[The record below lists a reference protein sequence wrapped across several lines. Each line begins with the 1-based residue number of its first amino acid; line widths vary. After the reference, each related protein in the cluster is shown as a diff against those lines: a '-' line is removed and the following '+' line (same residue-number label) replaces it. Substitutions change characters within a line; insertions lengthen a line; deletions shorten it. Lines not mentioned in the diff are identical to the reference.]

1 MGINNSRFGL
11 VLIING
17 LDNFSMLRLVFAGTL
32 VFLSISVVAQVDY
45 KSQYSNAKQLFR
57 EGKYNLAM
65 ETLKPLIPYDQ
76 NNPFSEYA
84 SFYYAVAAY
93 HQGYRTVAKDQFNHI
108 KSVYPKWDKL
118 NEVNFWLGKIH
129 ADNGDYFQAWK
140 TFASIDDKKFQKDI
154 EAVKKQALT
163 KIDDLETLRMM
174 HEEHPKDETIA
185 RRLAHILAE
194 DLNDPANKTQLES
207 LISSFRLKRAEF
219 IPEAPKSFKKDE
231 YAVSVVMPFMVRTLE
246 PTASRKRN
254 QIVLDFYEGMQQAV
268 DTLKQSGVNISLRAY
283 DTERTIPAISRI
295 LEAEELKNT
304 DLVIGPF
311 FQEESKPL
319 LDFALTN
326 KVNVVNPFAVNREMT
341 QNNPY
346 SYLFQPSVETM
357 GRASGEFLSGYV
369 TKKTCMVI
377 SGTTRRD
384 SLLAETFMNAAREK
398 GMQIVGSYAISR
410 ENVRN
415 ILPMLTT
422 ATEYDDFRNPK
433 EFTLKKDSL
442 GSIFVASDDP
452 LIYSK
457 VISAIETRGDGI
469 VVLGTE
475 SWLDNTIVDFEKYQT
490 LPIVL
495 AAPNFVSHED
505 PDLQLFVKKYISK
518 HGRVPSQHA
527 RLGYEIMMV
536 TGRLLHEHGVYFQ
549 DALNKRDFIPGV
561 LFQGYNFQNTRD
573 NHFIPF
579 IRYRDGGM
587 KVIQQ

>member
-1 MGINNSRFGL
+1 
-11 VLIING
+11 
-17 LDNFSMLRLVFAGTL
+17 MLRLIFAGSL
-32 VFLSISVVAQVDY
+32 VILSFSVVAQSNY
-45 KSQYSNAKQLFR
+45 RSQYSNAKQLFR

-65 ETLKPLIPYDQ
+65 ESFKSLIPYDQ

-93 HQGYRTVAKDQFNHI
+93 HQGYKTVAKDQFNQI
-108 KSVYPKWDKL
+108 KSLYPKWDKL

-140 TFASIDDKKFQKDI
+140 TFAAIDDRKFLKDI
-154 EAVKKQALT
+154 DAVKKQALT
-163 KIDDLETLRMM
+163 KIDDVETLRMM
-174 HEEHPKDETIA
+174 HEEYPRDEVVA
-185 RRLAHILAE
+185 RHLAHILAE
-194 DLNDPANKTQLES
+194 DINDPANKTLLEN

-219 IPEAPKSFKKDE
+219 IPEAPKSFKKEE
-231 YAVSVVMPFMVRTLE
+231 YSVSVVMPFMVRTLE
-246 PTASRKRN
+246 PTTSRKRN

-268 DTLKQSGVNISLRAY
+268 DTLKTTGVNISLRAY
-283 DTERTIPAISRI
+283 DTERTIATINRI
-295 LEAEELKNT
+295 LDTEELKNT
-304 DLVIGPF
+304 DLIVGPF
-311 FQEESKPL
+311 FQEESNPL

-326 KVNVVNPFAVNREMT
+326 RVNLVNPFAANKEIT
-341 QNNPY
+341 QNNPF

-357 GRASGEFLSGYV
+357 GRASGEFLSGYA
-369 TKKTCMVI
+369 TRKNCMVI
-377 SGTTRRD
+377 HGTTRRD
-384 SLLAETFMNAAREK
+384 SVLAETFMNTAREK
-398 GMQIVGSYAISR
+398 GLKIVGSYAISR
-410 ENVRN
+410 DNVRN

-422 ATEYDDFRNPK
+422 ATEYDEFKNPK

-452 LIYSK
+452 LIYAK

-475 SWLDNTIVDFEKYQT
+475 AWLENTIVDFEKYQT

-495 AAPNFVSHED
+495 AAPNFVLQDD
-505 PDLQLFVKKYISK
+505 PDLQAFVKKYIAK

-527 RLGYEIMMV
+527 RLGFEIMML

-549 DALNKRDFIPGV
+549 DALNKRDYIPGV
-561 LFQGYNFQNTRD
+561 LYQGFNFQNTRD

-579 IRYRDGGM
+579 IRYRDGGL

>member
-1 MGINNSRFGL
+1 
-11 VLIING
+11 
-17 LDNFSMLRLVFAGTL
+17 
-32 VFLSISVVAQVDY
+32 
-45 KSQYSNAKQLFR
+45 
-57 EGKYNLAM
+57 
-65 ETLKPLIPYDQ
+65 
-76 NNPFSEYA
+76 
-84 SFYYAVAAY
+84 
-93 HQGYRTVAKDQFNHI
+93 
-108 KSVYPKWDKL
+108 
-118 NEVNFWLGKIH
+118 
-129 ADNGDYFQAWK
+129 
-140 TFASIDDKKFQKDI
+140 
-154 EAVKKQALT
+154 
-163 KIDDLETLRMM
+163 
-174 HEEHPKDETIA
+174 
-185 RRLAHILAE
+185 
-194 DLNDPANKTQLES
+194 
-207 LISSFRLKRAEF
+207 
-219 IPEAPKSFKKDE
+219 
-231 YAVSVVMPFMVRTLE
+231 
-246 PTASRKRN
+246 
-254 QIVLDFYEGMQQAV
+254 
-268 DTLKQSGVNISLRAY
+268 
-283 DTERTIPAISRI
+283 
-295 LEAEELKNT
+295 
-304 DLVIGPF
+304 
-311 FQEESKPL
+311 
-319 LDFALTN
+319 
-326 KVNVVNPFAVNREMT
+326 
-341 QNNPY
+341 
-346 SYLFQPSVETM
+346 
-357 GRASGEFLSGYV
+357 
-369 TKKTCMVI
+369 
-377 SGTTRRD
+377 RRD

-398 GMQIVGSYAISR
+398 GLKIAGSYAISR

-422 ATEYDDFRNPK
+422 ATEYDEFKNPK